1 MSNDSQPKN
10 VADRL
15 PKHYVPADVEPKLM
29 QRWLETGAFHSEPN
43 PEKKPF
49 TIVIPPPNVTGILHM
64 GHALNNT
71 LQDILIRH
79 ARMKGMET
87 LWMPGT
93 DHAGI
98 ATQNVVERALAD
110 EGLHRDQLGR
120 EKFIE
125 RVWEWKAKYGSSIIN
140 QLKTLGCS
148 CDWDRER
155 FTMDEGLSKAVREV
169 FVKLYDEGLI
179 YRGRRLI
186 NWCVRC
192 HTALADDE
200 IEHEEKDGRL
210 WHVRYALKGRR
221 GNLVVATTRPET
233 MLGDTALAV
242 HPDDKRYK
250 EFIGQT
256 AILPI
261 MDREI
266 PIIADEMVDPAF
278 GTGVVKITPAH
289 DPNDFEAGLRH
300 DLPQITVIGT
310 DGMMTEEAGKFAG
323 LDRFRAR
330 EKVVEELQELG
341 ALERVDEHRH
351 AVGQCYRCDSVVEPY
366 LSEQWFVRM
375 RPLADKA
382 IAASKEGKLKFSPQR
397 WERVYLSW
405 LENVRDWCIS
415 RQIWWGHR
423 IPVWYCDDCGEMIV
437 SMDDPTKCNK
447 CDSAN
452 IRQDPDVLDT
462 WFSSALWPFS
472 TMGWPDKTPE
482 LDYYYPTNV
491 LATARD
497 IIYFWVARMV
507 MMGLQFMGQVPFKHV
522 YINGTILDE
531 NGARMSKSRE
541 NGIDPVV
548 MINGGK
554 QRRFGKE
561 FTYKGYGADAV
572 RYTLCTLTTDGQ
584 DIKLAPTR
592 FEMGRNFINKM
603 WNASRFVLIRLADV
617 PTSDGPIDEDK
628 LSIPDRWILSRL
640 AGVIEEAGRQLESFR
655 FHDYSKTLY
664 EFSWGDF
671 CDWYVELVKPVL
683 NEGGEQAETSARV
696 LAYVL
701 DNILRLLHPVAPF
714 FTEEVWSLVN
724 EVVPK
729 RGLDTPTEATEL
741 LVRTAWP
748 DALAL
753 AGRRDEA
760 IERDM
765 SRAMDVIRS
774 IRNIRAKFNL
784 PPKSPLAVSV
794 SAADQD
800 YANSITPLADIIR
813 AQAVLE
819 GLELGVDLPKPQQA
833 ASEVL
838 PGAQVYAPLASLM
851 NVDVERKRIEKEL
864 ASKSKAMDSL
874 NLKLHNYD
882 FLQKAPPEV
891 VEREK
896 ARRGEL
902 ARQIKELN
910 ELKDSLTG

>member
-1 MSNDSQPKN
+1 MSKVIPKAN

-15 PKHYVPADVEPKLM
+15 PKHYVPGDVEPKLL
-29 QRWLETGAFHSEPN
+29 QAWLDAKAFHSEPD
-43 PEKKPF
+43 PAKQPYS
-49 TIVIPPPNVTGILHM
+49 IVIPPPNVTGILHM

-71 LQDILIRH
+71 LQDILIRY
-79 ARMKGMET
+79 ARMKGLET

-110 EGLHRDQLGR
+110 EGKHRDQLGR

-125 RVWEWKAKYGSSIIN
+125 RVWQWKEKYGSSIIN
-140 QLKTLGCS
+140 QLKKLGCS

-155 FTMDEGLSKAVREV
+155 FTMDEGLSRAVREV
-169 FVKLYDEGLI
+169 FVRLYQEGLI

-200 IEHEEKDGRL
+200 IEHEEKDGKL
-210 WHVRYALKGRR
+210 WYIRYPLKGRR
-221 GNLVVATTRPET
+221 GHLLVATTRPET

-242 HPDDKRYK
+242 HPEDKRYK
-250 EFIGQT
+250 DLVGMT

-261 MDREI
+261 MNREI
-266 PIIADEMVDPAF
+266 PIIADEMVDPKF
-278 GTGVVKITPAH
+278 GTGVVKITPSH

-310 DGMMTEEAGKFAG
+310 DGAMTVEAGKFAG

-330 EKVVEELQELG
+330 EKVVEELQETG
-341 ALERVDEHRH
+341 ALEKIEEHRH

-382 IAASKEGKLKFSPQR
+382 IQASRDGKVKFNPQR

-423 IPVWYCDDCGEMIV
+423 IPVWYCDDCKEMTVAIT
-437 SMDDPTKCNK
+437 DPDKCGK
-447 CDSAN
+447 CGSAN
-452 IRQDPDVLDT
+452 IHQDPDVLDT

-472 TMGWPDKTPE
+472 TMGWPEKTPE
-482 LDYYYPTNV
+482 LAYFYPTSV
-491 LATARD
+491 LVTARD

-507 MMGLQFMGQVPFKHV
+507 MMGLQFMGEVPFRQV

-541 NGIDPVV
+541 NGIDPIV
-548 MINGGK
+548 MIQGGK
-554 QRRFGKE
+554 QRRFGRE
-561 FTYKGYGADAV
+561 FTYEGYGADAV

-603 WNASRFVLIRLADV
+603 WNASRFVLIRLSEVDA
-617 PTSDGPIDEDK
+617 GEEPIDEST

-640 AGVIEEAGRQLESFR
+640 AGVLEDAGRQLDSYR
-655 FHDYSKTLY
+655 FHDYAKTLY

-671 CDWYVELVKPVL
+671 CDWYVELAKPVL
-683 NEGGEQAETSARV
+683 NTGGAEARTTARV
-696 LAYVL
+696 LASVL

-714 FTEEVWSLVN
+714 FTEEVWRLVG

-729 RGLDTPTEATEL
+729 RGLGVPETPCPL
-741 LVRTAWP
+741 LIRAAWP
-748 DALAL
+748 DAKAM
-753 AGRRDEA
+753 AARRDA
-760 IERDM
+760 TVERDM
-765 SRAMDVIRS
+765 ARAMDVIRA

-784 PPKSPLAVSV
+784 PPKSNLAVTV
-794 SAADQD
+794 STADD
-800 YANSITPLADIIR
+800 EYAESLKPLLAIIR
-813 AQAVLE
+813 SQAGLD
-819 GLELGVDLPKPQQA
+819 GLELGVGLAKPHQA
-833 ASEVL
+833 ASEIL

-851 NVDVERKRIEKEL
+851 NVEVEKKRIEKEL
-864 ASKSKAMDSL
+864 ANKTTALDNL
-874 NLKLHNYD
+874 NLKLHNQD
-882 FLQKAPPEV
+882 FISRAPEKV
-891 VEREK
+891 VEQEK
-896 ARRGEL
+896 ARRLEL
-902 ARQIKELN
+902 ARQIKELE
-910 ELKDSLTG
+910 ELKTSLTE